1 MRRRSA
7 TLEAETV
14 EELLAKSIEQLNAKP
29 SPTKHH
35 QKKKKPPVL
44 HLKHSKGHKEE
55 DLLQMDSIKESD
67 EPEESPI
74 KVKGQ
79 NQMFHGSEQQAEEN
93 PSGITEF
100 RLKLVDCEKD
110 EGERS
115 LTMSI

>member
-29 SPTKHH
+29 SPMKSHS
-35 QKKKKPPVL
+35 KKKKL
-44 HLKHSKGHKEE
+44 SILNIKHSKGHKEE
-55 DLLQMDSIKESD
+55 DLIIMDSIKESD

-74 KVKGQ
+74 KLKAQ
-79 NQMFHGSEQQAEEN
+79 THMFHGSEQQAEEN

-110 EGERS
+110 EGQNS